1 MAIRG
6 SPGKSGTPYF
16 YWVALP
22 IMSGLVGACLV
33 VALTTRISLEALA
46 SILVAIGTFVLAYFT
61 WRSVSR
67 TGDVIAGED
76 RRHQQSLAP
85 LLIIEAQAAQRP
97 VNGGAETGIHVYNTG
112 YGLAL
117 KVKVTLEGTL
127 HYWDTRGVDDT
138 EENRR
143 LYAGKF
149 KVDQAIL
156 MPQKLIVTEHGSEP
170 FERHLSISAIEAD
183 SSHFQHE
190 QVFFDRVYGEP
201 VVHYEVATAE
211 YEDMFGNSYTTKYLD
226 EELDA
231 YEWIQPKHLRIPT
244 PDSR

>member
-1 MAIRG
+1 MG
-6 SPGKSGTPYF
+6 
-16 YWVALP
+16 
-22 IMSGLVGACLV
+22 
-33 VALTTRISLEALA
+33 ISLEVLA

-61 WRSVSR
+61 WQSVSR

-85 LLIIEAQAAQRP
+85 LLIIEAQAGQRP
-97 VNGGAETGIHVYNTG
+97 LNGGAETGIHVYNIG

-117 KVKVTLEGTL
+117 KVRVTLEGTL
-127 HYWDTRGVDDT
+127 HYAITRGVEDT
-138 EENRR
+138 DENRQ

-149 KVDQAIL
+149 EADRSDVI
-156 MPQKLIVTEHGSEP
+156 PTRLIVTEHESEA

-190 QVFFDRVYGEP
+190 QVFFDHVYGQP
-201 VVHYEVATAE
+201 VVSYEVATAE

-226 EELDA
+226 EELDT
-231 YEWIQPKHLRIPT
+231 YEWIQPKHLRIPI
-244 PDSR
+244 PESR